1 MLRRKFS
8 EKLHQP
14 SEKRLKKLEEKKE
27 MTKRMQ
33 SVFMDIWLERPHKS
47 EVSGRWLGREALTV
61 FFHHIL
67 PKEKYPEAT
76 LDVENIIL
84 LTFDEHHKV
93 EQDPT
98 FFEEVNKRRAK
109 LKEKYDRSTQKQVLE

>member
-93 EQDPT
+93 EQDPM

-109 LKEKYDRSTQKQVLE
+109 LKEKYDRTT